1 MEYYTPVSQVKHY
14 ELLQAAA
21 KNKLQKK
28 KKLRVRVDSDALG
41 ESLYLLRSC
50 CWTKIS
56 VLSSGKLAVIKSPPL
71 RMLPLPDL
79 NL

>member
-14 ELLQAAA
+14 EPPQAAA
-21 KNKLQKK
+21 KTSGKK
-28 KKLRVRVDSDALG
+28 KKLRVHVDSNALG
-41 ESLYLLRSC
+41 ELLYLFNNC

-56 VLSSGKLAVIKSPPL
+56 VLSAGELAVIKSPLLRSMPL
-71 RMLPLPDL
+71 LDR